1 MPDSGPQTEEAS
13 GCQDFRGTNVTTG
26 KRRVSGGEFGVLAVM
41 RGRIER
47 SDKCRFGAR
56 A

>member
-1 MPDSGPQTEEAS
+1 MREFHFVSVKAEK
-13 GCQDFRGTNVTTG
+13 
-26 KRRVSGGEFGVLAVM
+26 KRIPRAQVGALTVM

-47 SDKCRFGAR
+47 SDKCRFGQR